1 MPPIYNATLHATT
14 SRRVREP
21 QAWRPGQI
29 GAGSSPKSSQPA
41 PETMQLVPAAAVVAK
56 PSSGNGSAR
65 SGSSSARGRL
75 PSMQLVR
82 VNSNTSVR
90 PTGSDVDVNGHT
102 NGTTSGGGDNSVGGG
117 NGVHGGGGGDASWMM
132 AVAAPM
138 PVLHG
143 FCLAVIGLTT
153 GVVGENVTLVDR
165 SAGATDE
172 EAAVGF
178 LGFDQVRIIA
188 SAFHSGGDT
197 LLTIAVVFDIS
208 GLASMQSWTKRR
220 FLALNVIHHS
230 SQY

>member
-1 MPPIYNATLHATT
+1 M
-14 SRRVREP
+14 
-21 QAWRPGQI
+21 
-29 GAGSSPKSSQPA
+29 
-41 PETMQLVPAAAVVAK
+41 VPAAAAAAAAK

-75 PSMQLVR
+75 PSMQLIR
-82 VNSNTSVR
+82 VNSTTSVR
-90 PTGSDVDVNGHT
+90 PTGADADGNGHA
-102 NGTTSGGGDNSVGGG
+102 NGTISGGDNGGG
-117 NGVHGGGGGDASWMM
+117 NGGDGGSDGDGGASWMM

-165 SAGATDE
+165 SVGAGDE

-188 SAFHSGGDT
+188 SAFHSGGVK
-197 LLTIAVVFDIS
+197 L
-208 GLASMQSWTKRR
+208 
-220 FLALNVIHHS
+220 
-230 SQY
+230 